1 MDVWIHVALPAITV
15 FAEEH
20 QQNNHECTA
29 ADERPTRGSGE
40 MLVLEKNAGHCN

>member
-1 MDVWIHVALPAITV
+1 MDVWILVALPATTV

-29 ADERPTRGSGE
+29 ADERPTGSAGE
-40 MLVLEKNAGHCN
+40 MPALEKHAGHGN